1 MLGTKGASLT
11 AIGVQTV
18 QSRLPSGRV
27 HVGTTT
33 DVGSTEVPTTRSLV
47 ESITSDIDDF
57 VSYARGS
64 YILLDIRT
72 VEALEL
78 IIQLIVGKTQGDG
91 LRIDWGAL
99 HSQSFALQDAIRTEL
114 GIDQLR
120 DLKEILGAQ
129 SADTV

>member
-1 MLGTKGASLT
+1 
-11 AIGVQTV
+11 
-18 QSRLPSGRV
+18 
-27 HVGTTT
+27 
-33 DVGSTEVPTTRSLV
+33 
-47 ESITSDIDDF
+47 
-57 VSYARGS
+57 
-64 YILLDIRT
+64 